1 MIKNSNISALLIA
14 VLVLSGCE
22 GNRQQVVPV
31 VLQAEK
37 SDRIA
42 LQIPRGYIEEPK
54 KPEGVLPNV
63 LLRISAREFSGA
75 IFTPESEVR
84 MLIEPKSGK
93 TDAGRSRH
101 SSALIRVKWG
111 EEAIVKSAEKSK
123 KGLIAYSYPN
133 SQEALESYF
142 LKSSTGDVFVE
153 CKKSVCSAYKTWSKR
168 VHLRIDFQP
177 VNAADIAAVDASIDG
192 MLQSFEPETEAA
204 K

>member
-1 MIKNSNISALLIA
+1 MIKYLNYPALLIA
-14 VLVLSGCE
+14 LVVLSGCK
-22 GNRQQVVPV
+22 GSQHATVPV

-37 SDRIA
+37 SDRVTM
-42 LQIPRGYIEEPK
+42 QIPGGYIEEPK
-54 KPEGVLPNV
+54 KPEGVLSNV
-63 LLRISAREFSGA
+63 LLRIGAKEFSGTA
-75 IFTPESEVR
+75 FVPESEVR
-84 MLIEPKSGK
+84 MLMEPRSGK
-93 TDAGRSRH
+93 TDAGHSRQ

-133 SQEALESYF
+133 SQEPLESYF

-153 CKKSVCSAYKTWSKR
+153 CKKSVCSAYKTWSKH

-177 VNAADIAAVDASIDG
+177 VNAADIALVDTAIDG
-192 MLQSFEPETEAA
+192 MLKSFEPETEAV